1 MSHDH
6 SSSSGN
12 DSSSRKR
19 DSGSNNPP
27 FGNGHRRA
35 EGQRGGEPVKSLRER
50 MSQDL
55 QLRGMAQ
62 RTQAGYLREVRK
74 LACHF
79 ATPPDQLSEQQVA
92 DYLLY
97 LINDCEFAP
106 GSLRVAYSGLKFFF
120 TYTEPRDWDVLK
132 KLRIPKQKTL
142 PDVLSIDEVLRLMA
156 AVRQPRNRAYF
167 WTVYTL
173 GLRMTEALSLQTGD
187 IDAERMLVHI
197 HRGKGAKDRFVT
209 LPNSTLHVLRSYWKT
224 HGNPR
229 LLFPQI
235 GRAKNAAATTTR
247 PMDPTT
253 VQGCMKRV
261 VKQLGFTKK
270 VSIHTLRHSVATH
283 LFEAGVSLR
292 WIQKFLGHKNLQT
305 TLIYLHLTDPKEEE
319 GRAVQNDIAEPGT
332 LFDGMFPPPPSG
344 PPSSAEGHSPGRPR

>member
-6 SSSSGN
+6 SSSTGHSNNDGSGGN
-12 DSSSRKR
+12 D
-19 DSGSNNPP
+19 
-27 FGNGHRRA
+27 HRREEQDGSKPA
-35 EGQRGGEPVKSLRER
+35 KSLRER

-62 RTQAGYLREVRK
+62 RTHDGYLREVRK
-74 LACHF
+74 LA
-79 ATPPDQLSEQQVA
+79 AYYKTPPDRLTEQQVA

-120 TYTEPRDWDVLK
+120 TYTEPRDWKVLT

-142 PDVLSIDEVLRLMA
+142 PDVLSIDEVHRLIA

-173 GLRMTEALSLQTGD
+173 GVRMSEALSLQIGD

-197 HRGKGAKDRFVT
+197 HRGKGAKDRFIT
-209 LPNSTLHVLRSYWKT
+209 LPVSTLHVLRSYWKT
-224 HGNPR
+224 HRNPT

-235 GRAKNAAATTTR
+235 SRRKNAAPTSTR

-253 VQGCMKRV
+253 VQGCIKDV
-261 VKQLGFTKK
+261 VRQLNFTKK
-270 VSIHTLRHSVATH
+270 VSLHTLRHSVATH

-305 TLIYLHLTDPKEEE
+305 TLVYLHLTDPHEEE
-319 GRAVQNDIAEPGT
+319 GREALNELAQPGT
-332 LFDGMFPPPPSG
+332 LFDSMFPPQPPPTD
-344 PPSSAEGHSPGRPR
+344 PPSSQEKPPRKPR

>member
-6 SSSSGN
+6 SSSAGN
-12 DSSSRKR
+12 HE
-19 DSGSNNPP
+19 NH
-27 FGNGHRRA
+27 GN
-35 EGQRGGEPVKSLRER
+35 EPTKSLRER

-62 RTQAGYLREVRK
+62 RTHDGYLREVRK
-74 LACHF
+74 LACHYN
-79 ATPPDQLSEQQVA
+79 TPPDRICEQQVA

-106 GSLRVAYSGLKFFF
+106 GSLRVAYSGLKFFY
-120 TYTEPRDWDVLK
+120 THTEPRDWQVLK

-142 PDVLSIDEVLRLMA
+142 PDVLSRDEVRRLIA

-167 WTVYTL
+167 WAVYTL
-173 GLRMTEALSLQTGD
+173 GLRMSEGLSLQVGD
-187 IDAERMLVHI
+187 IDAERMLIHV

-209 LPNSTLHVLRSYWKT
+209 LPQSTLNVLRGYWKS
-224 HGNPR
+224 HGNPT
-229 LLFPQI
+229 LLFPRI
-235 GRAKNAAATTTR
+235 GRAKNVAATTTR

-261 VKQLGFTKK
+261 VDQLGFTKK
-270 VSIHTLRHSVATH
+270 VSLHTLRHSVATH

-305 TLIYLHLTDPKEEE
+305 TLIYLHLTDPQEEE
-319 GRAVQNDIAEPGT
+319 GRATQNNIADAGL
-332 LFDGMFPPPPSG
+332 LFDDLFRSPPCQRKSRRKPQ
-344 PPSSAEGHSPGRPR
+344 

>member
-1 MSHDH
+1 MSHDQP
-6 SSSSGN
+6 SSA
-12 DSSSRKR
+12 
-19 DSGSNNPP
+19 SNRSNS
-27 FGNGHRRA
+27 
-35 EGQRGGEPVKSLRER
+35 EPDKSLRER
-50 MSQDL
+50 MSRDL

-62 RTQAGYLREVRK
+62 RTHDGYLREVRK
-74 LACHF
+74 LACYYN
-79 ATPPDQLSEQQVA
+79 TPPDQLSESQVA

-120 TYTEPRDWDVLK
+120 TFTCPREWKVLT
-132 KLRIPKQKTL
+132 KLRIPSQKTL
-142 PDVLSIDEVLRLMA
+142 PDVLSIDEVHRLIA
-156 AVRQPRNRAYF
+156 AVQQPRNRTYF

-173 GLRMTEALSLQTGD
+173 GLRMSEALSLQIGD
-187 IDAERMLVHI
+187 IDAERMLVHV

-209 LPNSTLHVLRSYWKT
+209 LPTSTLHVLRRYWET
-224 HGNPR
+224 HRNPT

-235 GRAKNAAATTTR
+235 GRTKKDGPTATR

-253 VQGCMKRV
+253 VQGCIKSV
-261 VKQLGFTKK
+261 VDQLRFTKQ
-270 VSIHTLRHSVATH
+270 VSIHTLRHSIATH

-319 GRAVQNDIAEPGT
+319 GRETQNSIANAGG
-332 LFDGMFPPPPSG
+332 LFDKMFPLNDLPA
-344 PPSSAEGHSPGRPR
+344 SSQKKLPRKPR

>member
-6 SSSSGN
+6 PSSAGN
-12 DSSSRKR
+12 NED
-19 DSGSNNPP
+19 
-27 FGNGHRRA
+27 HRN
-35 EGQRGGEPVKSLRER
+35 EPTKSLRER

-62 RTQAGYLREVRK
+62 RTHDGYLREVRK
-74 LACHF
+74 LACYF
-79 ATPPDQLSEQQVA
+79 NTPPDQLSEQQVA

-120 TYTEPRDWDVLK
+120 TYTEPRDWTVLT
-132 KLRIPKQKTL
+132 KLRIPKQQTL
-142 PDVLSIDEVLRLMA
+142 PDVLSIDEVQRLMA

-173 GLRMTEALSLQTGD
+173 GLRMSEALSLQIGD
-187 IDAERMLVHI
+187 IDAERMLIHVH
-197 HRGKGAKDRFVT
+197 HGKGAKDRFIT
-209 LPNSTLHVLRSYWKT
+209 LPESTLHVLRSYWKT
-224 HGNPR
+224 HRNPK

-235 GRAKNAAATTTR
+235 GRAKNAAATTDR
-247 PMDPTT
+247 PMNPTT
-253 VQGCMKRV
+253 VQGCMKQV
-261 VKQLGFTKK
+261 VRQLGFTKK
-270 VSIHTLRHSVATH
+270 VSIHTLRHSIATH

-319 GRAVQNDIAEPGT
+319 GRATLNGIANPEM
-332 LFDGMFPPPPSG
+332 LFEEMFPSPSPADPPPPSE
-344 PPSSAEGHSPGRPR
+344 PPTGTPDPPRKPR